1 MGDPFCQQ
9 QSDHNKARASLT
21 LVSVCGSLC
30 LSERIL
36 NTYMSNIVDIQ
47 AREPSTLVL
56 VTRDPDLIR
65 RCDRSVHLGDCHL
78 SRPGH
83 GSELP
88 PRA

>member
-1 MGDPFCQQ
+1 
-9 QSDHNKARASLT
+9 
-21 LVSVCGSLC
+21 
-30 LSERIL
+30 
-36 NTYMSNIVDIQ
+36 
-47 AREPSTLVL
+47 VL

-88 PRA
+88 PRSWTL